1 MRKLDRDPLMIYLN
15 GVKFEEQA
23 HGFMRSDLEIKM
35 GFSRNRRFERVETG
49 FDKSKLLELP

>member
-1 MRKLDRDPLMIYLN
+1 MIYLN
-15 GVKFEEQA
+15 GVNFEEQA